1 MSEGELNE
9 KLIVLIEDE
18 IIVLNLLTQKL
29 EKAGYLVKTAT
40 DGEAGLAL
48 IQETEPDLILLDM
61 MLPKLNGFGILEK
74 MAELK
79 LLPKIPVV
87 IISNSGQPIEI
98 ERAQKLGIRD
108 YLIKVNFNPN
118 EVLAKVNHVLESEE
132 KPENLSA
139 EKGSDSSTLGKIMNV
154 LIVEDDLFMVSLL
167 ERKFTQEK
175 YHILKASNVA
185 QAREILEGNKIDLV
199 LLDVVLPGTDG
210 FTYLKELKQNEKQ
223 KNIPV
228 IITSNLGQQE
238 EIDKGLKEGASD
250 YIVKAHSTPGEIV
263 EKVENILKSS
273 R

>member
-1 MSEGELNE
+1 MPDSEINK

-18 IIVLNLLTQKL
+18 MIVLNLLTQKL

-48 IQETEPDLILLDM
+48 IQETEPDLVLLDM
-61 MLPKLNGFGILEK
+61 MLPKLNGFSVLEK
-74 MAELK
+74 MVELK

-118 EVLAKVNHVLESEE
+118 EVLAKVNQVLELEE
-132 KPENLSA
+132 TSPSP
-139 EKGSDSSTLGKIMNV
+139 SSLEEGASHGRKIMNV

-167 ERKFTQEK
+167 EKKFSPEE
-175 YHILKASNVA
+175 YHILKASNVT
-185 QAREILEGNKIDLV
+185 QAREILGSSKIDLM

-210 FTYLKELKQNEKQ
+210 FTFLKELKQNEKYN
-223 KNIPV
+223 NIPV

-238 EIDKGLKEGASD
+238 EIDKGIKEGASD

-263 EKVENILKSS
+263 EKVEKILKSS
-273 R
+273 K